1 MAQTPP
7 ASVLGLIADKRA
19 ISPPPSSNRQLW
31 HSSRRPR
38 RNSPTSRANHPAKS
52 LPFHA
57 SRRLKFPSRKHKP
70 QSAFHASRRL
80 KFPSRNIKPPPAFHA
95 SRRLKSPS
103 RKHKSPSSNNK
114 PQPAFLHKTEKLS
127 KSRSKKSTSTPLSCS
142 STMPE
147 TSSTP
152 SFRNMATSTSF
163 TTPNFTSMPS
173 EHPILSRRP
182 NSTI

>member
-19 ISPPPSSNRQLW
+19 ISPPPSSNRQRW

-70 QSAFHASRRL
+70 QS
-80 KFPSRNIKPPPAFHA
+80 AFHA

-163 TTPNFTSMPS
+163 TTPNFASMPS

>member
-19 ISPPPSSNRQLW
+19 ISPPPSSNRQRW

-57 SRRLKFPSRKHKP
+57 SRRLKFPSRN
-70 QSAFHASRRL
+70 L
-80 KFPSRNIKPPPAFHA
+80 KPPPAFHA

-127 KSRSKKSTSTPLSCS
+127 KSQSKKSTSTPLSCS

-163 TTPNFTSMPS
+163 TTPNFASMPS